1 MHDTTETPIT
11 PAVLAFCRAHRTFFP
26 LSQACPQCTH
36 HPEQLT
42 PVGTLLLG
50 VCVGLVVAYVLLQG
64 LLGPGHGPWG
74 WW

>member
-1 MHDTTETPIT
+1 MHETTETPMK
-11 PAVLAFCRAHRTFFP
+11 PAVFAFCRTHRTFFP
-26 LSQACPQCTH
+26 LSQACLQCTH

-42 PVGTLLLG
+42 PVGQGLLWVCALGTLAYLLT
-50 VCVGLVVAYVLLQG
+50 QS